1 MTQLIALVGGKGRDL
16 PGWLDRPAGRGPVRG
31 GIVLAHGA
39 GGTSLTPFIA
49 RAAAGL
55 SAAGWAVLRFNFGYA
70 EAGGRPSRADRA
82 DAPEHADYRAALSAL
97 ADALP
102 PDVPIVLSGKSYG
115 GRVATFILAE
125 AANGPDGSAG
135 AEGSDTRSAK
145 PAPADPAVERVRGL
159 IVFGY
164 PIRPPVKDRPAD
176 LAALRAV
183 RQPILVVQGS
193 RDSLGP
199 LEALRE
205 ALEGADRA
213 EIAVVEGGDHSYR
226 APGPRAVTVRLED
239 EAVADAVGWLERLS

>member
-31 GIVLAHGA
+31 GLVLAHGA

-82 DAPEHADYRAALSAL
+82 DAPEHTDYRAALAAL

-102 PDVPIVLSGKSYG
+102 PTAPIVLAGKSYG

-125 AANGPDGSAG
+125 AAEPVD
-135 AEGSDTRSAK
+135 AEST
-145 PAPADPAVERVRGL
+145 DPALERVRGL

-176 LAALRAV
+176 LAALRTV

-193 RDSLGP
+193 RDTLGP
-199 LEALRE
+199 LDALRE
-205 ALEGADRA
+205 ALDGVDGA

-226 APGPRAVTVRLED
+226 APGPHAVTARQEQ
-239 EAVADAVGWLERLS
+239 EAVAAAVTWLERLG

>member
-16 PGWLDRPAGRGPVRG
+16 PGWLDRPAGRGAVRG

-55 SAAGWAVLRFNFGYA
+55 SSAGWAVLRFNFGYA

-82 DAPEHADYRAALSAL
+82 DAPEHTDYRAALAAL

-102 PDVPIVLSGKSYG
+102 PTAPIVMAGKSYG

-125 AANGPDGSAG
+125 AASLAADAG
-135 AEGSDTRSAK
+135 GSDAAS
-145 PAPADPAVERVRGL
+145 DPAVERVRGL
-159 IVFGY
+159 LVFGY
-164 PIRPPVKDRPAD
+164 PIRPPIKERPAD

-183 RQPILVVQGS
+183 REPILVVQGS

-199 LEALRE
+199 LDALRE
-205 ALEGADRA
+205 ALEGVDGADV
-213 EIAVVEGGDHSYR
+213 AVIDGGDHSYR
-226 APGPRAVTVRLED
+226 APGPRAATTRLED
-239 EAVADAVGWLERLS
+239 EAVQAAVGWLEALA

>member
-70 EAGGRPSRADRA
+70 EAGGRPSRADRV
-82 DAPEHADYRAALSAL
+82 DAPEHADYRAALAAL

-102 PDVPIVLSGKSYG
+102 PSAPIVLAGKSYG

-125 AANGPDGSAG
+125 DATGSAPD
-135 AEGSDTRSAK
+135 AAAS
-145 PAPADPAVERVRGL
+145 DPAVDRVRGL
-159 IVFGY
+159 LVFGY
-164 PIRPPVKDRPAD
+164 PIRPPVKERPAD
-176 LAALRAV
+176 LAALHAV
-183 RQPILVVQGS
+183 PQPILVVQGS

-199 LEALRE
+199 LDALRE
-205 ALEGADRA
+205 ALVGVGHA
-213 EIAVVEGGDHSYR
+213 EIAVIEGGDHSYR
-226 APGPRAVTVRLED
+226 APGPRAATTKHED
-239 EAVADAVGWLERLS
+239 EAVAAAVAWLERLG

>member
-16 PGWLDRPAGRGPVRG
+16 PGWLDRPAGRGPVQG
-31 GIVLAHGA
+31 GLVLAHGA

-82 DAPEHADYRAALSAL
+82 DAPEHADYRAALDAL

-102 PDVPIVLSGKSYG
+102 PNTPIVLAGKSYG

-125 AANGPDGSAG
+125 AAGSGDSAS
-135 AEGSDTRSAK
+135 ESDAAPS
-145 PAPADPAVERVRGL
+145 APALERVRGL
-159 IVFGY
+159 LVFGY

-176 LAALRAV
+176 LAALHTV
-183 RQPILVVQGS
+183 EQPILVVQGS

-199 LEALRE
+199 LDALKEALDGVE
-205 ALEGADRA
+205 AA
-213 EIAVVEGGDHSYR
+213 EIAVIEGGDHSYR
-226 APGPRAVTVRLED
+226 APGPRAVTTRLED
-239 EAVADAVGWLERLS
+239 EAVAAAAAWLERFT

>member
-1 MTQLIALVGGKGRDL
+1 MTQLIALVGGKGREL
-16 PGWLDRPAGRGPVRG
+16 PGWLDRPPGRAAVRG

-39 GGTSLTPFIA
+39 GGTSVTPFIA

-70 EAGGRPSRADRA
+70 EVGGRPSRADRA

-102 PDVPIVLSGKSYG
+102 PDSPVVLAGKSYG

-125 AANGPDGSAG
+125 AARGTADGS
-135 AEGSDTRSAK
+135 
-145 PAPADPAVERVRGL
+145 DPAIGRARGL
-159 IVFGY
+159 LVFGY

-199 LEALRE
+199 LPALEE
-205 ALEGADRA
+205 ALEGAA
-213 EIAVVEGGDHSYR
+213 NASIAIVEGGDHSYR
-226 APGPRAVTVRLED
+226 APGGRGVVGRLED
-239 EAVADAVGWLERLS
+239 QAVAHAVAWLETIT

>member
-31 GIVLAHGA
+31 GLVLAHGA

-82 DAPEHADYRAALSAL
+82 DAPEHTDYRAALAAL

-102 PDVPIVLSGKSYG
+102 PTAPIVLAGKSYG

-125 AANGPDGSAG
+125 AAEAAD
-135 AEGSDTRSAK
+135 AEAT
-145 PAPADPAVERVRGL
+145 DPALERVRGL

-176 LAALRAV
+176 LAALRTV

-193 RDSLGP
+193 RDTLGP
-199 LEALRE
+199 LDALRE
-205 ALEGADRA
+205 ALEGVDGA

-226 APGPRAVTVRLED
+226 APGPHAVTARQEQ
-239 EAVADAVGWLERLS
+239 EAVAAAVTWLERLG

>member
-16 PGWLDRPAGRGPVRG
+16 PGWLDRPAGRGAVRG

-70 EAGGRPSRADRA
+70 EAGGRPSRADRT
-82 DAPEHADYRAALSAL
+82 DAPEHTDYRAALAAL

-102 PDVPIVLSGKSYG
+102 PAAPIVLAGKSYG

-125 AANGPDGSAG
+125 AATAG
-135 AEGSDTRSAK
+135 GASGTQS
-145 PAPADPAVERVRGL
+145 DPAVARVRGL
-159 IVFGY
+159 VVFGY
-164 PIRPPVKDRPAD
+164 PIRPPVKERPAD

-199 LEALRE
+199 LSALQE
-205 ALEGADRA
+205 ALEGVRGAD
-213 EIAVVEGGDHSYR
+213 IAVVDGGDHSYR
-226 APGPRAVTVRLED
+226 APGPRAVTTRLED
-239 EAVADAVGWLERLS
+239 EAVAAAVGWLERFT